1 MTSPTMNTD
10 KVTLTFKPKQV
21 TKRLIS
27 VLPPRAREVLE
38 GRYGLGNDAERITLE
53 GIGGTYGITRE
64 RVRQIENYALASIRK
79 SPVFKAE
86 KAVFDE
92 LEKGIDELGGIVS
105 EEEFLEM
112 AAKDQSTKNH
122 VHFLLVLG
130 DPFTKMKEDEE
141 FQHRWFIDPKLADKI
156 HESLR
161 ALYKDISDNDLIPE
175 SELINRFLNEVEDLN
190 EKYKNEEIARRWLGL
205 SKTLGKNPLGEWGRT
220 SSPNVRVKG
229 MRDYAYLVI
238 KRHGSPMHFREVAKA
253 ITTVFNKKA
262 HEATTH
268 NELIKDKRF
277 VLVGRGLYALA
288 EWGYTNGVV
297 KDVIA
302 SVLKKYGPLSRE
314 DIIEKVRNERYVKNN
329 TIVVNLQDTK
339 VFKRNKA
346 GLYTLARA

>member
-1 MTSPTMNTD
+1 MEKINLS
-10 KVTLTFKPKQV
+10 FKPKQV
-21 TKRLIS
+21 TKRLVA
-27 VLPPRAREVLE
+27 VLAPRAREVLE
-38 GRYGLGNDAERITLE
+38 GRYGLTPDASRITLE
-53 GIGGTYGITRE
+53 GIGKTYGITRE
-64 RVRQIENYALASIRK
+64 RVRQIENYAIASIRK
-79 SPVFKAE
+79 SSAFQAE
-86 KAVFDE
+86 KPVFDE
-92 LEKGIDELGGIVS
+92 LVKIFDSLGGIVA

-112 AAKDQSTKNH
+112 IAKDQSTKNH
-122 VHFLLVLG
+122 VHFLLVIG
-130 DPFTKMKEDEE
+130 EPFTKMKEDEE
-141 FQHRWFIDPKLADKI
+141 FEHRWFIDQKVADKI
-156 HESLR
+156 HDSLR
-161 ALYKDISDNDLIPE
+161 TLYKNISDNDLIPE
-175 SELINRFLNEVEDLN
+175 AELIKRFLQEVEDLN
-190 EKYKNEEIARRWLGL
+190 ENYRDEEIARRWLGI
-205 SKTLGKNPLGEWGRT
+205 SKGLGKNPLGEWGRT

-302 SVLKKYGPLSRE
+302 SVLKKSGPLSRE

-329 TIVVNLQDTK
+329 TIIVNLQDSK
-339 VFKRNKA
+339 LFKRDKN
-346 GLYTLARA
+346 GLYSLARG